1 MKKVVAV
8 MLTLMMLFG
17 TTALAADAEKEE
29 KEEKKSGFASVAG
42 DFFERFGSIFTGG
55 TKDKSDIEFTVE
67 EGQLFEKKKYFKSSH
82 ASTIVKMN
90 DGRLMSAFFAGDEEG
105 ADNVRIWYSV
115 YENGVWSEPSQVP
128 SEDTVAHWNP
138 VLINFGT
145 HLRLYYKVGEKIPHW
160 VTKYT
165 ETSDGGKTWT
175 KAKELVKGDTSG
187 GRGPVRNK
195 SIILSD
201 NTVIAGSSTE
211 QGEWRAFFDLSSD
224 GGKTWE
230 KTDYITAKGVDGK
243 DIGMIQPTIWQDK
256 EGEVH
261 AMFRTN
267 CGRIYRSDSTD
278 LGKTWCEAYS
288 TGLMNNYSGID
299 CVMTEDGRL
308 WLVHT
313 PIGMGLRNLLI
324 LSVSEDNGE
333 SWKYV
338 TTLAGSRWA
347 LASEYSYPAIIADGN
362 KLYIT
367 YTNKRK
373 TINYAFI
380 EYEV

>member
-1 MKKVVAV
+1 MKKAIAAV
-8 MLTLMMLFG
+8 LCFAMLFSVQIIAFAEDG
-17 TTALAADAEKEE
+17 ENVEKSSFADVIAD
-29 KEEKKSGFASVAG
+29 SW
-42 DFFERFGSIFTGG
+42 ERFVSVFTGS
-55 TKDKSDIEFTVE
+55 TNEKSDIEYTVE
-67 EGQLFEKKKYFKSSH
+67 VGELFEKNVHFKSSH
-82 ASTIVKMN
+82 ASTVVKMN
-90 DGRLMSAFFAGDEEG
+90 DGRLMSAYFAGDEEG
-105 ADNVRIWYSV
+105 ADNVRIWFSV
-115 YENGVWSEPSQVP
+115 YENGEWSTPSQVP

-145 HLRLYYKVGEKIPHW
+145 RIRLYYKVGEKIPYW

-175 KAKELVKGDTSG
+175 EPKELVEGDTSG

-201 NTVIAGSSTE
+201 GTVIAGSSTE
-211 QGEWRAFFDLSSD
+211 QGQWRAFFDLSTD
-224 GGKTWE
+224 GGKTWT
-230 KTDYITAKGVDGK
+230 KTDYITAKGINGK
-243 DIGMIQPTIWQDK
+243 EIGMIQPTIWQDS
-256 EGEVH
+256 EGVVH
-261 AMFRTN
+261 AMFRTD

-278 LGKTWCEAYS
+278 LGRTWSEAYS

-313 PIGMGLRNLLI
+313 PVGKRVRNRLI

-333 SWKYV
+333 TWKDV
-338 TTLAGSRWA
+338 MTLEESKLNLFA
-347 LASEYSYPAIIADGN
+347 EYSHPAIIAEGN

-373 TINYAFI
+373 TIKYAFV
-380 EYEV
+380 EYQA

>member
-1 MKKVVAV
+1 MKKAIAAV
-8 MLTLMMLFG
+8 LCFAMLFSVQTIAFAEDG
-17 TTALAADAEKEE
+17 ENVEKSSFADVITD
-29 KEEKKSGFASVAG
+29 SW
-42 DFFERFGSIFTGG
+42 ERFVSVFTGS
-55 TKDKSDIEFTVE
+55 TNEKSDIEYTVE
-67 EGQLFEKKKYFKSSH
+67 VGELFEKNVHFKSSH
-82 ASTIVKMN
+82 ASTVVKMN
-90 DGRLMSAFFAGDEEG
+90 DGRLMSAYFAGDEEG
-105 ADNVRIWYSV
+105 ADNVRIWFSV
-115 YENGVWSEPSQVP
+115 YENGEWSTPSQVP

-145 HLRLYYKVGEKIPHW
+145 RIRLYYKVGEKIPYW

-175 KAKELVKGDTSG
+175 EPKELVEGDTSG

-201 NTVIAGSSTE
+201 GTVIAGSSTE
-211 QGEWRAFFDLSSD
+211 QGQWRAFFDLSTD
-224 GGKTWE
+224 GGKTWT
-230 KTDYITAKGVDGK
+230 KTDYITAKGVNGK
-243 DIGMIQPTIWQDK
+243 EIGMIQPTIWQDS
-256 EGEVH
+256 EGVVH
-261 AMFRTN
+261 AMFRTD

-278 LGKTWCEAYS
+278 LGRTWSEAYS

-313 PIGMGLRNLLI
+313 PVGKRVRNHLI

-333 SWKYV
+333 TWKDV
-338 TTLAGSRWA
+338 MTLEESKLNLFA
-347 LASEYSYPAIIADGN
+347 EYSYPAIIAEGS

-373 TINYAFI
+373 TIKYAFV
-380 EYEV
+380 EYQA

>member
-1 MKKVVAV
+1 MKKVVALV
-8 MLTLMMLFG
+8 LCFIMLFSAS
-17 TTALAADAEKEE
+17 ALAAGEGEKEVN
-29 KEEKKSGFASVAG
+29 KPVIISVIT
-42 DFFERFGSIFTGG
+42 DFFERFFSMFTGS
-55 TKDKSDIEFTVE
+55 TNEKSDIDFTIE
-67 EGQLFEKKKYFKSSH
+67 EGQLFEKNEHFKSSH
-82 ASTIVKMN
+82 ASTVVKMN
-90 DGRLMSAFFAGDEEG
+90 DGRLMSAYFAGDEEG
-105 ADNVRIWYSV
+105 ADNVRIWFSV
-115 YENGVWSEPSQVP
+115 YDKGEWSKPVQVP

-145 HLRLYYKVGEKIPHW
+145 HIRLYYKVGAEIPYW

-165 ETSDGGKTWT
+165 ETADGGKTWT
-175 KAKELVKGDTSG
+175 EPKELVEGDTSG

-201 NTVIAGSSTE
+201 GTIIAGSSTE
-211 QGEWRAFFDLSSD
+211 QGQWRAFFDLSVD
-224 GGKTWE
+224 GGKTWI

-243 DIGMIQPTIWQDK
+243 EIGMIQPTIWQD
-256 EGEVH
+256 GDGTVH
-261 AMFRTN
+261 AMFRTD

-278 LGKTWCEAYS
+278 LGRTWCEAYS

-299 CVMTEDGRL
+299 CVRTDDGRL

-313 PIGMGLRNLLI
+313 PIGMRLRNILV

-333 SWKYV
+333 TWKDV
-338 TTLAGSRWA
+338 TTLAGN
-347 LASEYSYPAIIADGN
+347 LFDLISEYSYPAIIARGN

-373 TINYAFI
+373 VINYAFI
-380 EYEV
+380 EYEA

>member
-1 MKKVVAV
+1 MKKIIAV
-8 MLTLMMLFG
+8 LLCFIMLFSVQTIAYAEDG
-17 TTALAADAEKEE
+17 DNVEKPSFTDVIAD
-29 KEEKKSGFASVAG
+29 SW
-42 DFFERFGSIFTGG
+42 ERFISVFTGS
-55 TKDKSDIEFTVE
+55 TNEKSDIEYTVE
-67 EGQLFEKKKYFKSSH
+67 AGQLFEKNVYFKSSH

-90 DGRLMSAFFAGDEEG
+90 DGRLMSAYFAGDEEG
-105 ADNVRIWYSV
+105 ADNVRIFFSV
-115 YENGVWSEPSQVP
+115 YENGEWSTPEQVP

-145 HLRLYYKVGEKIPHW
+145 HVRLYYKVGEKIPYW

-175 KAKELVKGDTSG
+175 TPRELVEGDTSG

-195 SIILSD
+195 SIVLSD
-201 NTVIAGSSTE
+201 GTIIAGASTE
-211 QGEWRAFFDLSSD
+211 QGQWRAFFDLSTD
-224 GGKTWE
+224 GGKTWT
-230 KTDYITAKGVDGK
+230 KTDYITAKGVNGK
-243 DIGMIQPTIWQDK
+243 DIGMIQPTIWQDS
-256 EGEVH
+256 EGAVH

-278 LGKTWCEAYS
+278 LGRTWSEAYS

-299 CVMTEDGRL
+299 CVMTDDGKL

-313 PIGMGLRNLLI
+313 PIGKGLRNILI
-324 LSVSEDNGE
+324 LSVSEDNGKT
-333 SWKYV
+333 WKDV
-338 TTLAGSRWA
+338 MTLAGNRFN
-347 LASEYSYPAIIADGN
+347 LIPEYSYPAIIAEGN

-380 EYEV
+380 EYQA